1 MIEVFYKNTKQ
12 RTIETV
18 ESISTKKDEILNIRL
33 IDFTSTELQGIAEK
47 FDLHIKYF
55 HQKEDIEISSHYVDL
70 HDQVS
75 ITISIPSYTSATNIE
90 EKDIYIII
98 KDNIFF
104 TFMPAGIEEKINLLT
119 KYRYDID
126 RIDFKSYQQLFAFQ
140 VGVITDYFADIVESI
155 SAKIKRIFSSTLKN
169 SHFTQHDLDTLTEI
183 NFSNYLVLEATS
195 EFQRILMMLRRKFA
209 DQAKV
214 AKKLSAEI
222 KDLRVI
228 AEHINNNFERINDLK
243 INMGSKIELEQ
254 NNIFKILTIITVCI
268 SIPTLIAGIY
278 GMNFKNMPE
287 LHVTYGYPL
296 AWVAILLGFIL
307 PLLYFKRKKWF

>member
-12 RTIETV
+12 RTTETL
-18 ESISTKKDEILNIRL
+18 ESISPQKDEILNIRL
-33 IDFTSTELQGIAEK
+33 IDFTSEELQGIANK
-47 FDLHIKYF
+47 FDLHVGYF

-75 ITISIPSYTSATNIE
+75 ITISVPSYTSDTSVE
-90 EKDIYIII
+90 EKDMYIII
-98 KDNIFF
+98 KDSIFF
-104 TFMPAGIEEKINLLT
+104 TFMPVGIEEKINLLT

-126 RIDFKSYQQLFAFQ
+126 QIDFKTYQELFAFQ
-140 VGVITDYFADIVESI
+140 IGVITDYFADIVESV
-155 SAKIKRIFSSTLKN
+155 SAKIKKIFSNTLK
-169 SHFTQHDLDTLTEI
+169 SSQFTQKDLDTLTEI
-183 NFSNYLVLEATS
+183 NFSNYLILESMS

-209 DQAKV
+209 TETKV
-214 AKKLSAEI
+214 VKKLSAEI
-222 KDLRVI
+222 RDLRVI
-228 AEHINNNFERINDLK
+228 SEHINNNFERINDLK
-243 INMGSKIELEQ
+243 LNVGSKIELEQ

-287 LHVTYGYPL
+287 LSTSYGYPL
-296 AWVAILLGFIL
+296 AWLAILLGFIL

>member
-12 RTIETV
+12 RTTETL
-18 ESISTKKDEILNIRL
+18 ESISPQKDEILNIRL
-33 IDFTSTELQGIAEK
+33 IDFTSEELQGIANK
-47 FDLHIKYF
+47 FDLHVEYF

-75 ITISIPSYTSATNIE
+75 ITISIPSYISDTSVE
-90 EKDIYIII
+90 EKDMYIII
-98 KDNIFF
+98 KDSIFF
-104 TFMPAGIEEKINLLT
+104 TFMPVGIEEKINLLT

-126 RIDFKSYQQLFAFQ
+126 QIDFKTYQELFAFQ
-140 VGVITDYFADIVESI
+140 IGVITDYFADIVESV
-155 SAKIKRIFSSTLKN
+155 SAKIKKIFSNTLK
-169 SHFTQHDLDTLTEI
+169 SSQFTQKDLDTLTEI
-183 NFSNYLVLEATS
+183 NFSNYLTLESMS

-209 DQAKV
+209 TETKV
-214 AKKLSAEI
+214 VKKLSAEI
-222 KDLRVI
+222 RDLRVI
-228 AEHINNNFERINDLK
+228 SEHINNNFERINDLK
-243 INMGSKIELEQ
+243 LNVGSKIELEQ

-287 LHVTYGYPL
+287 LSTSYGYPL
-296 AWVAILLGFIL
+296 AWLVILLGFIL